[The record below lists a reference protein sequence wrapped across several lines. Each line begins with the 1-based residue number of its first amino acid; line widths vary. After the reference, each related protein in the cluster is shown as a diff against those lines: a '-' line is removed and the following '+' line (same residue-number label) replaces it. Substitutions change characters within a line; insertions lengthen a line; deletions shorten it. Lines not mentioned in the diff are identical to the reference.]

1 MRLFVHVNAH
11 GQRHFVGILENIGH
25 RILFEYAPDF
35 IKTDLQ
41 LSPFHLPLR
50 TGAVE
55 ETKRTFDG
63 LFGLFNDSLPDGWGL
78 LLLDRALQK
87 RGICLEDSIPLQRLA
102 MTGANGMGALEYTPE
117 SPRNR
122 ITKDI
127 DLDALA
133 SDALSILCIVIIT
146 ASIFGAKNG
155 AKINT
160 RYN

>member
-35 IKTDLQ
+35 IKTDPQ

-78 LLLDRALQK
+78 LLLDRLCK
-87 RGICLEDSIPLQRLA
+87 KE
-102 MTGANGMGALEYTPE
+102 E
-117 SPRNR
+117 SVL
-122 ITKDI
+122 K
-127 DLDALA
+127 
-133 SDALSILCIVIIT
+133 T
-146 ASIFGAKNG
+146 AFPCSGWP
-155 AKINT
+155 
-160 RYN
+160 